1 MKKEEIKNI
10 FEENLKNIKVSKELK
25 EKTLNNIYTKNNVYH
40 FPYWLKNC
48 AAIFIVTCI
57 CLSIYLI
64 NNKPQFTNES
74 NEINLNNESIHQ
86 ETSDTVQLKD
96 INNSNSFML
105 KSSKPSLNYSAMESL
120 QKESDNLREYGSI
133 LMDSLEDQKSE
144 VLTEEEFL
152 LKNPDAKKTNEGYMI
167 IENNKEVI
175 YIFNNGLLIEKRSQ

>member
-1 MKKEEIKNI
+1 MKKEEIKNA
-10 FEENLKNIKVSKELK
+10 FEESLKNIKVSRKLK

-64 NNKPQFTNES
+64 NNKPQLQNES
-74 NEINLNNESIHQ
+74 DKINLNNESINQ
-86 ETSDTVQLKD
+86 ETAGNVQTET
-96 INNSNSFML
+96 ISNSNSFML

-120 QKESDNLREYGSI
+120 QNASDSLREYGSI
-133 LMDSLEDQKSE
+133 LMDSLESQQSE

-152 LKNPDAKKTNEGYMI
+152 IKNPDAKKSNEGYMI
-167 IENNKEVI
+167 IENNEEVI
-175 YIFNNGLLIEKRSQ
+175 YIFKNGLFIEKKD

>member
-1 MKKEEIKNI
+1 M
-10 FEENLKNIKVSKELK
+10 SKELK
-25 EKTLNNIYTKNNVYH
+25 EKTLNKIYSKNNVYH

-64 NNKPQFTNES
+64 NNKPQFANES
-74 NEINLNNESIHQ
+74 NKINLNSGSINQ
-86 ETSDTVQLKD
+86 ETLGTVQTET
-96 INNSNSFML
+96 INSSNSFML
-105 KSSKPSLNYSAMESL
+105 KSSKPSLNYSTMESL
-120 QKESDNLREYGSI
+120 QNENDSLREYGSI

-152 LKNPDAKKTNEGYMI
+152 IKNPDAKKTIEGYMI

-175 YIFNNGLLIEKRSQ
+175 YFFENGLLVKKKD